1 MVNVGDV
8 SFPVKVEENIAPV
21 DFKWLTELL
30 SLKLNSSKQILE
42 KLPDVKR
49 HDSLSW
55 NGACKVSSLALV
67 DDERAVGD
75 GDNCDQIKSKDK
87 KGSKGVGELCN
98 SKKGIRSRCSGRKV
112 VNGCHSK
119 IFLEMAAKE
128 ERFQWASDM
137 GSNSLSSIIESSQG
151 EFSNFELLRGESC
164 IRKDYDGLNFSKHV
178 GVGLVS
184 SNNIV
189 RGLTNMGS
197 DPGMSEGP
205 LRGKLDCA
213 QASHEGSVSGSEKG
227 GDVQVFIK
235 GGVNKGMSSFLFE
248 KLSRGGKWC
257 HSSVRHGMCTK
268 NSKKKQKS
276 GQFCDESSTEELSY
290 QDNKEQLSSNTVD
303 WERNEGV
310 NNTSKK
316 RIVKSC
322 CLAVKGHGMK
332 TRVRSLNRLGSL
344 RRSYLRLLILV
355 LLWVLISVI
364 RCEDSRNHC

>member
-1 MVNVGDV
+1 M
-8 SFPVKVEENIAPV
+8 APV

-30 SLKLNSSKQILE
+30 SLKLNSSEEILE
-42 KLPDVKR
+42 KLPDVER

-87 KGSKGVGELCN
+87 KGSKGVGELC
-98 SKKGIRSRCSGRKV
+98 SSEKGIRSRCSGRRV

-128 ERFQWASDM
+128 EHFQWASDM

-164 IRKDYDGLNFSKHV
+164 IRKDYNGLNFSKHV

-197 DPGMSEGP
+197 DPGMLEGP
-205 LRGKLDCA
+205 LRGFSKDL
-213 QASHEGSVSGSEKG
+213 S
-227 GDVQVFIK
+227 DVVVGNKIGFGK
-235 GGVNKGMSSFLFE
+235 RKGMMVFRLFNLRKESWVVPKLLMKDPFLA
-248 KLSRGGKWC
+248 L
-257 HSSVRHGMCTK
+257 
-268 NSKKKQKS
+268 KKVVMFKFSLKV
-276 GQFCDESSTEELSY
+276 ELTRIRAAEVEYVGNINIVLVNGICIAS
-290 QDNKEQLSSNTVD
+290 DFVD
-303 WERNEGV
+303 D
-310 NNTSKK
+310 
-316 RIVKSC
+316 
-322 CLAVKGHGMK
+322 
-332 TRVRSLNRLGSL
+332 
-344 RRSYLRLLILV
+344 
-355 LLWVLISVI
+355 VI
-364 RCEDSRNHC
+364 